1 VAQRAE
7 ERTGRRTVNQDD
19 WDRHPW
25 SRTFDL
31 ISGAYGWTDD
41 QILDLTPLRLHR
53 IAQAIMLREES
64 DFRRLA
70 RLQAA
75 ATRAVVAAVHGAAG
89 NKKGVKSAEKVEL
102 LAPEDTVDDLADK
115 LTPRVEVSTE
125 AAVALLGE
133 PLIPME
139 D

>member
-1 VAQRAE
+1 MAQAGSRS
-7 ERTGRRTVNQDD
+7 GRRTVNQDD
-19 WDRHPW
+19 WDRRPW
-25 SRTFDL
+25 SRSFDL
-31 ISGAYGWTDD
+31 ISGEYGWTDE
-41 QILDLTPLRLHR
+41 QILDLTPVRLHR
-53 IAQAIMLREES
+53 ITRAILLRQEA

-102 LAPEDTVDDLADK
+102 LTPEETVDDLAER

-125 AAVALLGE
+125 AAIALLGE